1 MTGEAIAGAGDA
13 RPADADQALLARAAA
28 GDPAA
33 FDRLVRRHTP
43 RMYRVALR
51 ITGAA
56 TEAEDVVQDAWIAA
70 WRALPGFRSESAV
83 STWLFRV
90 VTNTA
95 LGHVRRRRPTVSLD
109 AALTP
114 EEDQGRPLLDAGVLA
129 DSRGNPE
136 GQVVRTEQ
144 VTAVLRAIA
153 ELDVS
158 QRVPLV
164 LRELEG
170 LSYEEVAE
178 VLEVSVPALRSR
190 LHRARVALLA
200 KLRELR

>member
-1 MTGEAIAGAGDA
+1 VSIQPTVSDA
-13 RPADADQALLARAAA
+13 APATSAAA
-28 GDPAA
+28 DGDHEA

-51 ITGAA
+51 ITGTAA
-56 TEAEDVVQDAWIAA
+56 EAEDVVQDAWISA
-70 WRALPGFRSESAV
+70 WRALGGFRNESAV
-83 STWLFRV
+83 STWLYRV

-95 LGHVRRRRPTVSLD
+95 LGHVRRRKPTLSLD
-109 AALTP
+109 AALSESDGDTSFL
-114 EEDQGRPLLDAGVLA
+114 ESGVLA
-129 DSRGNPE
+129 DTRGSPE
-136 GQVVRTEQ
+136 GLLVRAEQ
-144 VTAVLRAIA
+144 VDAVLRAIA
-153 ELDVS
+153 ELDMP

-178 VLEVSVPALRSR
+178 VLDVSVPALRSR

>member
-1 MTGEAIAGAGDA
+1 MSASDPT
-13 RPADADQALLARAAA
+13 LLARSLRGEA
-28 GDPAA
+28 GA
-33 FDRLVRRHTP
+33 FDHLVRRHTP

-51 ITGAA
+51 ITGTAA
-56 TEAEDVVQDAWIAA
+56 EAEDVVQEAWISA
-70 WRALPGFRSESAV
+70 WRGLPEFRGDSAV
-83 STWLFRV
+83 STWLYRV
-90 VTNTA
+90 VTNAA
-95 LGHVRRRRPTVSLD
+95 LAYVRRRRPTVSLD

-114 EEDQGRPLLDAGVLA
+114 GSGDGSPLIGAGVFA
-129 DSRGNPE
+129 DFRADPE
-136 GQVVRTEQ
+136 GQVLRTEQ
-144 VTAVLRAIA
+144 VEAVLWAIA
-153 ELDVS
+153 GLDVS

-200 KLRELR
+200 RLKERS